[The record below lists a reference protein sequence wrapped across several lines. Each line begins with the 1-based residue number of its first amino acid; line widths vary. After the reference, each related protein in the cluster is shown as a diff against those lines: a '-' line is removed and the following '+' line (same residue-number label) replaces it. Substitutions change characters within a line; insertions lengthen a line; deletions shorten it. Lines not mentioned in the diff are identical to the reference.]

1 MAKASEQMEKA
12 LKVSECVPEIGTE
25 LHRERLLSKLLD
37 EAVVD
42 GDPQTI
48 LLFKGLVRA
57 AGEEDDGEA
66 GTLGECATSGEATA
80 WLQQNWK
87 KGSMLADQIC
97 HNVTPAPG
105 LGGSKPKAVSID
117 TQPQDPAAASGDGQ
131 IFGAYGLSARS
142 HIELLLRGCKTMDTL
157 DAHKAAHA
165 AKLQAYHAEDAVSS
179 PDSEDS
185 QGSPRGAPTYTC
197 PILNSEESHHDGMAG
212 GERRGALHGWT
223 GTENA
228 PTQRDRVPRQMGRA
242 SGDRGWQMHHP
253 HTTA

>member
-117 TQPQDPAAASGDGQ
+117 TQPQDPAAADRQVVLYFSNNTQ
-131 IFGAYGLSARS
+131 NTFALLCSETGLR
-142 HIELLLRGCKTMDTL
+142 
-157 DAHKAAHA
+157 
-165 AKLQAYHAEDAVSS
+165 
-179 PDSEDS
+179 
-185 QGSPRGAPTYTC
+185 
-197 PILNSEESHHDGMAG
+197 
-212 GERRGALHGWT
+212 
-223 GTENA
+223 
-228 PTQRDRVPRQMGRA
+228 
-242 SGDRGWQMHHP
+242 
-253 HTTA
+253 

>member
-12 LKVSECVPEIGTE
+12 LKVSECVPEVGTE

-97 HNVTPAPG
+97 HNIAPAPG

-131 IFGAYGLSARS
+131 IFGAYGLSARN
-142 HIELLLRGCKTMDTL
+142 HIELEIITT
-157 DAHKAAHA
+157 APWS
-165 AKLQAYHAEDAVSS
+165 AKLSTFAWRLVAGVLPVGKATGRKMAPEFDAL
-179 PDSEDS
+179 DDTCMLCDS
-185 QGSPRGAPTYTC
+185 QG
-197 PILNSEESHHDGMAG
+197 AG
-212 GERRGALHGWT
+212 DTIEHVFGCC
-223 GTENA
+223 GTLQ
-228 PTQRDRVPRQMGRA
+228 PLRD
-242 SGDRGWQMHHP
+242 
-253 HTTA
+253 

>member
-1 MAKASEQMEKA
+1 MEKA

-57 AGEEDDGEA
+57 AGEEDDGEV

-87 KGSMLADQIC
+87 KGVMLADQIC

-117 TQPQDPAAASGDGQ
+117 TQPQDPAVASGDGQ
-131 IFGAYGLSARS
+131 IFGAYGLSARTAD
-142 HIELLLRGCKTMDTL
+142 LG
-157 DAHKAAHA
+157 
-165 AKLQAYHAEDAVSS
+165 SS
-179 PDSEDS
+179 N
-185 QGSPRGAPTYTC
+185 PRGLQGPGTA
-197 PILNSEESHHDGMAG
+197 A
-212 GERRGALHGWT
+212 RRRARQARHARRRHT
-223 GTENA
+223 GT
-228 PTQRDRVPRQMGRA
+228 RVRRRA
-242 SGDRGWQMHHP
+242 ARL
-253 HTTA
+253 AAA

>member
-105 LGGSKPKAVSID
+105 LGGSKPKAMSID

-165 AKLQAYHAEDAVSS
+165 AKL
-179 PDSEDS
+179 
-185 QGSPRGAPTYTC
+185 
-197 PILNSEESHHDGMAG
+197 
-212 GERRGALHGWT
+212 
-223 GTENA
+223 
-228 PTQRDRVPRQMGRA
+228 RA
-242 SGDRGWQMHHP
+242 WRKTKP
-253 HTTA
+253 LRTRF

>member
-117 TQPQDPAAASGDGQ
+117 TQPQGAWRAAPPRIRPQ
-131 IFGAYGLSARS
+131 VQHTHR
-142 HIELLLRGCKTMDTL
+142 HN
-157 DAHKAAHA
+157 
-165 AKLQAYHAEDAVSS
+165 S
-179 PDSEDS
+179 P
-185 QGSPRGAPTYTC
+185 
-197 PILNSEESHHDGMAG
+197 
-212 GERRGALHGWT
+212 RRGARRHQGAPGCPHLQRPPQGHQLQKAARYRAGP
-223 GTENA
+223 TE
-228 PTQRDRVPRQMGRA
+228 
-242 SGDRGWQMHHP
+242 S
-253 HTTA
+253 